1 MDTERRV
8 QLRAGFFTLAVG
20 VAAALAV
27 LLLSQQGGIF
37 SPRYTLYAEFTNIEG
52 LTVNAPV
59 HLAGN
64 NVGRVRSIQFLTAGS
79 PRPIRVAL
87 ELDASV
93 QSRIRSDS
101 TALIGT
107 IGLLGDKYVEIS
119 IGTLQASDLPPGSR
133 IETQEAATFSEFAS
147 KGRALLDNLVQ
158 LSGTA
163 ERIAATFDQE
173 MGSESLARLIAAMDR
188 LVRSVEEEN
197 GMVHALFYDESG
209 AETLRELRGT
219 AVGLR
224 SLVDEIRNG
233 HGVLHGLVY
242 SDAGQEPALARL
254 NSILEKIDEGDGT
267 LGALINDPAL
277 YEDLKQVFGGASES
291 GLVRGLIDFVRDS
304 DEN

>member
-1 MDTERRV
+1 MDAERRV
-8 QLRAGFFTLAVG
+8 QLRAGFFTLAVL
-20 VAAALAV
+20 VAGATAV
-27 LLLSQQGGIF
+27 LLLSQQGGLF

-64 NVGRVRSIQFLTAGS
+64 NVGRVRSIEFLQPGA
-79 PRPIRVAL
+79 PRPIRVAM

-119 IGTLQASDLPPGSR
+119 IGTLDAPGLPPGSR
-133 IETQEAATFSEFAS
+133 IQTQEAATFSELAS

-158 LSGTA
+158 LTSTA
-163 ERIAATFDQE
+163 DRIAETFDRE

-188 LVRSVEEEN
+188 LVRSVEEED
-197 GMVHALFYDESG
+197 GLVHALFYDESG
-209 AETLRELRGT
+209 AEVIRELRGT
-219 AVGLR
+219 AEGLR
-224 SLVDEIRNG
+224 SLVEEVQNG

-242 SDAGQEPALARL
+242 SEKGQEPALARL
-254 NSILEKIDEGDGT
+254 NSILAKIDRGDGT
-267 LGALINDPAL
+267 VGALINDPTL
-277 YEDLKQVFGGASES
+277 YEDLKQVFGGASQS
-291 GLVRGLIDFVRDS
+291 ALVRGLVEFVRERDTK
-304 DEN
+304 